1 MHFSKRRVNWMASY
15 SIGCNKEAAYS
26 VSENGVVTVSVR
38 SVEPINPRAVYAGTA
53 SLLFRWVHTG
63 KTTTWQFT
71 PTLLNSTPMQF
82 TQIKTEDGQSQITT
96 VQFSGGLFPAT
107 GIIQSNVTGQI
118 MAPAIHFDLPFAY
131 DLWVILLRSPQA
143 PLKLEILNPSLN
155 IKHGS
160 AQASLQVSSA
170 TSDEGDF
177 LRAYASVQG
186 EGYKRVYVSLKRSVD
201 GASIEESLG
210 EVADGMGTFSWKP
223 FTRSF
228 DLALVTCSSISASDF
243 AGFLE
248 ALGAQTNVSVWNPSL
263 QNSFLLNDGPT
274 IGYTLSLKGD
284 KGLFRHD
291 EDKTQITLK
300 T

>member
-1 MHFSKRRVNWMASY
+1 MASY
-15 SIGCNKEAAYS
+15 RIGCDKEALYS

-53 SLLFRWVHTG
+53 NLLFRWVHTG

-131 DLWVILLRSPQA
+131 DLWIILLRSPQA
-143 PLKLEILNPSLN
+143 PLKLDISNPSLN

-160 AQASLQVSSA
+160 AQATLQVSSA

-186 EGYKRVYVSLKRSVD
+186 DSYKRVYVSLKRCVD
-201 GASIEESLG
+201 GASIEIGLG
-210 EVADGMGTFSWKP
+210 EVTNGLGTFSWKP

-228 DLALVTCSSISASDF
+228 DLALVTSSIARSDF
-243 AGFLE
+243 VGFLK
-248 ALGAQTNVSVWNPSL
+248 ALGAQTNDSVWNPGL
-263 QNSFLLNDGPT
+263 LNTFLLNDGPT

-284 KGLFRHD
+284 KSLFRHD